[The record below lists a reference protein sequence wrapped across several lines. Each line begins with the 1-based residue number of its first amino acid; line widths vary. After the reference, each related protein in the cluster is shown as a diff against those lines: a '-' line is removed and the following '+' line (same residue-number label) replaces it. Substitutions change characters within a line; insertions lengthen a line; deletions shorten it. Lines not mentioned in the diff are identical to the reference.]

1 MPDRNDAANL
11 EKRQKIDWDNIPV
24 TVTED
29 DSPNPQNPYSRL
41 SPEERE
47 TALKKFCQAIY
58 LRSLEK
64 QNKHR

>member
-11 EKRQKIDWDNIPV
+11 AKRQKIDWEKIHI

-47 TALKKFCQAIY
+47 TALKKLCQSIY
-58 LRSLEK
+58 LRTLDK
-64 QNKHR
+64 RN